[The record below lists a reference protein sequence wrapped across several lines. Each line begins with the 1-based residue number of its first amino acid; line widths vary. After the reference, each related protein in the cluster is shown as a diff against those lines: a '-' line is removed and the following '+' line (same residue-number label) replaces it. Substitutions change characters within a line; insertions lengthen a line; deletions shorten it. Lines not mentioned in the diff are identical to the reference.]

1 MRKWHLAAAV
11 LTVAGIP
18 ALSAGCEP
26 APLGE
31 LVLIVKTDMAP
42 PKDFNKMRIQV
53 FNEGALKFNYEGP
66 VPGDPADEQRIVL
79 LTNGRES
86 LENPD
91 FDPAPVVKLF
101 TPDAG
106 ATWLLTEIDPDD
118 HDHAF
123 GLCDLGL
130 GAPEIGWVSLGELAT
145 VRGGLG
151 LPIER
156 DLSFRAEKR
165 LSAYA
170 RDARLAG
177 RIASASSRMRAS
189 GRPLSRSARSSTRAL
204 TPAKSVASAQ

>member
-1 MRKWHLAAAV
+1 M
-11 LTVAGIP
+11 
-18 ALSAGCEP
+18 
-26 APLGE
+26 
-31 LVLIVKTDMAP
+31 
-42 PKDFNKMRIQV
+42 
-53 FNEGALKFNYEGP
+53 NY
-66 VPGDPADEQRIVL
+66 AFITDEQRAL
-79 LTNGRES
+79 LLANGRES

-118 HDHAF
+118 HDHVF

-130 GAPEIGWVSLGELAT
+130 GMPEIGWVSLGELAT
-145 VRGGLG
+145 VRGRLG

-170 RDARLAG
+170 RDARLVG
-177 RIASASSRMRAS
+177 R
-189 GRPLSRSARSSTRAL
+189 
-204 TPAKSVASAQ
+204 VVV